1 MLLIVLSFSQ
11 ILPDIFGLSTLNECS
26 VVVRKGGPKEESQT
40 RENGDCDDVF
50 HMLILYHTS
59 AMVKHFLENIFVF
72 FGTSFARANLMPKLF
87 SRLAHGLLGT
97 PLMGDAGPPAPPQ
110 WGVFPLVC
118 GPPRRKV

>member
-50 HMLILYHTS
+50 HMLILHHTS

-72 FGTSFARANLMPKLF
+72 FGMIFAACPGRCYATKQ
-87 SRLAHGLLGT
+87 H
-97 PLMGDAGPPAPPQ
+97 
-110 WGVFPLVC
+110 
-118 GPPRRKV
+118 